1 MVAAMCTWHVQH
13 KPVAAELERRLARG
27 EAMVIAA
34 VTLVESYAV
43 LTRLPP
49 PHRIAPTDALSL
61 IAANFMNGVQTVALG
76 PDAYHALL
84 RQAPSKGIA
93 GGRSYD
99 AVIAACASQAQA
111 AALLTLNGRHFDPFA
126 TQEWR
131 WWYRKSP
138 RSRPRR

>member
-1 MVAAMCTWHVQH
+1 MTIFLPDTSCMVAAMCSWHVQH
-13 KPVAAELERRLARG
+13 QPVAAELERRMTRG
-27 EAMVIAA
+27 EAMVVAA

-49 PHRIAPTDALSL
+49 PHRIAPSDALAL
-61 IAANFMNGVQTVALG
+61 IAANFMNGVETVALG

-84 RQAPSKGIA
+84 RQAPTKGIA

-111 AALLTLNGRHFDPFA
+111 ATLLTLN
-126 TQEWR
+126 
-131 WWYRKSP
+131 
-138 RSRPRR
+138 